1 MIIELLSLGNFRNF
15 IVKVNRLLFVYDK
28 LENKNGVIIKYE
40 IEYRYILYI
49 VCFENEN
56 VVEKIIMFFKINN
69 GD

>member
-1 MIIELLSLGNFRNF
+1 MNF

-28 LENKNGVIIKYE
+28 LENENGVIIKYE
-40 IEYRYILYI
+40 IEYRYILYK

-56 VVEKIIMFFKINN
+56 VVEEIIMFIIIDN